1 MHPWSTPP
9 PPQPAPAAVPHLS
22 CCPRASSSP
31 RPRRDRQVASPVGFT
46 ERPDRSPL
54 WLGRAAPLHPSG
66 HSSPLP
72 PSACK
77 CGWFCRRFSSAVPL
91 LPLRR
96 QSPALDSAMA
106 LLSCGPGHQ
115 PESHLRRS
123 PLKQGHL
130 TGRCGYFTTRNSWIM
145 CRLLTRFDS
154 LKSTPWIK
162 LGASATS
169 HCQPCSSQATPACFA
184 VDPPGCREVLFP
196 CRLHRRARI

>member
-1 MHPWSTPP
+1 MVSRRGRTALPCGLGGLRHSILPATPALFLLLP
-9 PPQPAPAAVPHLS
+9 VNAGGFAA
-22 CCPRASSSP
+22 
-31 RPRRDRQVASPVGFT
+31 G
-46 ERPDRSPL
+46 
-54 WLGRAAPLHPSG
+54 
-66 HSSPLP
+66 
-72 PSACK
+72 
-77 CGWFCRRFSSAVPL
+77 FSSAVPL

-130 TGRCGYFTTRNSWIM
+130 TGRCGYFTTRNSWIV

-162 LGASATS
+162 LGASAMS